1 MLASVARIIYGPGR
15 GSQRLKSSGDTSLFT
30 ESGA

>member
-1 MLASVARIIYGPGR
+1 MLASRTIYGPGR